1 MVWIQAFLNHPWV
14 IEAIYLWIAAA
25 AVVVIASVVH
35 YVIDTRDRDAL
46 KQRIE
51 TQRTKQ
57 QPEQRD

>member
-14 IEAIYLWIAAA
+14 IEAIQLWLAAA